1 MTDLLKSLKIVTD
14 KIIEF
19 LENINDE
26 QSLRKKPADEW
37 NILECMEHVFITE
50 KGIYKLLNRPELF
63 GEAPSKKHDKL
74 EEYNTGKFKAPDYT
88 LPAGRF
94 SSVNDLIDAFKILRK
109 QMEEYILN
117 ELPKAG
123 NETYPHPILGPI
135 TKTQW
140 IEFAI
145 EHSQRHLIQMVKCE
159 FEF

>member
-1 MTDLLKSLKIVTD
+1 
-14 KIIEF
+14 
-19 LENINDE
+19 
-26 QSLRKKPADEW
+26 
-37 NILECMEHVFITE
+37 
-50 KGIYKLLNRPELF
+50 
-63 GEAPSKKHDKL
+63 
-74 EEYNTGKFKAPDYT
+74 
-88 LPAGRF
+88 
-94 SSVNDLIDAFKILRK
+94 
-109 QMEEYILN
+109 MEEYIIN